1 MKTHFLSTMSAKASE
16 DALLWGAKAP
26 VVATDANAPHRPIQG
41 RMGGVF
47 LRALLLIGGA
57 LTLIG

>member
-16 DALLWGAKAP
+16 DALLWGDKPP
-26 VVATDANAPHRPIQG
+26 VVATDALSHRPIQG
-41 RMGGVF
+41 RLGGVFF

-57 LTLIG
+57 LALIG